1 VVSVPS
7 EEEGGSQIED
17 GSASLS
23 FKHELTRKGLHI
35 LSTAVPIAYV
45 AGVTRSVVV
54 WGLSLALA
62 VAVAVEVTRVRS
74 ARAWSLFDAGVG
86 SLLREHE
93 RHGLSGAT
101 WLIVALLTAAAF
113 FPRDIAIASMCAVS
127 LGDAAAA
134 IVGRTLAHADSTQR
148 KSFAGSGACLA
159 ASAIGARAI
168 AGFMWHEAL
177 IVGVL
182 ASLAERPRRPLDDN
196 VRITIAVGC
205 GILLWRMGFS

>member
-7 EEEGGSQIED
+7 EEEGGRQIED
-17 GSASLS
+17 DGAGLS
-23 FKHELTRKGLHI
+23 FKRELTRKGLHI
-35 LSTAVPIAYV
+35 LSTAVPIAYA
-45 AGVTRSVVV
+45 AGLARSVVV
-54 WGLSLALA
+54 WALASALA
-62 VAVAVEVTRVRS
+62 VAATVEVIRVRS
-74 ARAWSLFDAGVG
+74 ARARSLFDAGVG

-93 RHGLSGAT
+93 RHSLSGAT
-101 WLIVALLTAAAF
+101 WLIIALLAGAAF
-113 FPRDIAIASMCAVS
+113 FPRGIAIAAMCAVS

-148 KSFAGSGACLA
+148 KSFAGSAACLA
-159 ASAIGARAI
+159 ASAVGARVI
-168 AGFMWHEAL
+168 ADFAWPEAL
-177 IVGVL
+177 IVGIL